1 VRLTRRYRFAASHR
15 LHTPQLSEEEN
26 QKLYG
31 KCNNPYGHG
40 HDYVLD
46 ITLEGSPDAS
56 GQIVDRPALDD
67 WVNARVIT
75 QFDHKNLNLD
85 REEFRSQVPTT
96 ENLVCLVQSLLER
109 GWSFAPRLKAVR
121 ISETDRN
128 TVTLP
133 L

>member
-1 VRLTRRYRFAASHR
+1 VQLTRRYHFAASHR
-15 LHTPQLSEEEN
+15 LHTPQLPDAEN
-26 QKLYG
+26 RRIYG

-46 ITLEGSPDAS
+46 ITLDGSPDS
-56 GQIVDRPALDD
+56 TGQIVNRDALDV
-67 WVNARVIT
+67 WVRTQVIL

-85 REEFRSQVPTT
+85 REEFHAEVPTT
-96 ENLVCLVQSLLER
+96 ENLVCLVRSLLDR
-109 GWSFAPRLKAVR
+109 GWTFPARLKSVR
-121 ISETDRN
+121 ISETSRN